1 MNKILLVGELNPY
14 GVDPKYA
21 LYPLPEHASGARL
34 RRILDVPLSRYLHD
48 HDRVNLCTRVWSAKA
63 ARERAHELQLERPAG
78 TGIVCCGAQVAKAFD
93 LPFVTGIVHHPGY
106 KQIFL
111 VIPHPS
117 GRNRLWNDA
126 ALSGQVR
133 ASYDGLCAM
142 VGYAWRAATP
152 EVDRA

>member
-21 LYPLPEHASGARL
+21 LYPQPAHASGARL
-34 RRILDVPLSRYLHD
+34 QEILGLSLTDYLKH

-63 ARERAHELQLERPAG
+63 ARERAQELQLERPAG

-93 LPFVTGIVHHPGY
+93 LPYVVGIVHHPGY

-117 GRNRLWNDA
+117 GRNRRWNDA
-126 ALSGQVR
+126 ALSGSVR
-133 ASYDGLCAM
+133 TCYDGLRAM
-142 VGYAWRAATP
+142 VGYELQIPRS
-152 EVDRA
+152 E